1 MERRGC
7 HTAPFFMSGIA
18 KFGTTADTFKD
29 AITKPE
35 DNPDHRHMPDIA
47 TISSAKTALPY
58 GRHSVDQDDIDRV
71 VAVLRSD
78 RLTAGPIVGE
88 FETALADRVGAEHAI
103 VCANGTAAL
112 HLATLALEIG
122 PGDAVVVP
130 TLTFLAT
137 ANAARMAGAD
147 IVFADVDPQ
156 TGLMRP
162 DDLKAAIASAKGKT
176 LKAVFPV
183 HLNGQSCAMAD
194 IAEIARKH
202 DLKIVED
209 GSHALG
215 GWMDCG
221 KDGGK
226 DGLTTVGACRYSD
239 LTTFSFHP
247 VKAIACGEGGAVT
260 AADPALAERIARL
273 RNHGMIHEP
282 ERHTETDL
290 AQSADG
296 AANPWYYEMPEPG
309 LNYRLS
315 DLHCALGL
323 SQLGKLGGFIAR
335 RRALVAQYDAQL
347 TTLAHTIRPIGRV
360 PGGRPAWHLYPV
372 LIDFTAAKLDR
383 ARLMARLAERGIGTQ
398 VHYLPVHLQPYYR
411 ARNGDTDL
419 PGAWAYYQSCLSL
432 PLFPAMSDAD
442 VTRVVEGLADCLG
455 IAPGIAG

>member
-1 MERRGC
+1 MPVPTESG
-7 HTAPFFMSGIA
+7 TAAGS
-18 KFGTTADTFKD
+18 FKD
-29 AITKPE
+29 AITKPA
-35 DNPDHRHMPDIA
+35 DNPVHRHMPDIA
-47 TISSAKTALPY
+47 TISSTKTALPY
-58 GRHSVDQDDIDRV
+58 GRHCVDQDDIDRV

-78 RLTAGPIVGE
+78 RLTTGPIVEE
-88 FETALADRVGAEHAI
+88 FETALADRVGAGHAI

-112 HLATLALEIG
+112 HLAVLALEIG
-122 PGDAVVVP
+122 PGDAVIVP

-147 IVFADVDPQ
+147 IVFADVDPE

-162 DDLKAAIASAKGKT
+162 EDLDAAIAGAKGRS

-194 IAEIARKH
+194 IAKIARKH

-209 GSHALG
+209 GSHTLG
-215 GWMDCG
+215 GWMD
-221 KDGGK
+221 DGK
-226 DGLTTVGACRYSD
+226 DGLTTVGACRFGD

-260 AADPALAERIARL
+260 AADPALAERIVRL

-282 ERHTETDL
+282 ERHTNAEL
-290 AQSADG
+290 ARSADG
-296 AANPWYYEMPEPG
+296 VANPWYYEMPEPG

-315 DLHCALGL
+315 DIHCALGL

-335 RRALVAQYDAQL
+335 RRALVEQYDAQL
-347 TTLAHTIRPIGRV
+347 AALAPMVRPIGRM
-360 PGGRPAWHLYPV
+360 PAGRPAWHLYPV
-372 LIDFTAAKLDR
+372 LIDFAAAKVDR
-383 ARLMARLAERGIGTQ
+383 AQLMARLTERGIGTQ

-411 ARNGDTDL
+411 AQNGDTDL

-432 PLFPAMSDAD
+432 PLFPAMTD
-442 VTRVVEGLADCLG
+442 VDITRVVEGLADSLE
-455 IAPGIAG
+455 IAG